1 MRRFLM
7 PVLAAVIAVPAMA
20 MDFTEADDIEP
31 ILGMTKANWIAVR
44 EWEGEDL
51 LYFSHLIT
59 YRCAIDQVRYF
70 INVGK
75 PVVRPMEE
83 CYWDL
88 PQPFIIQ
95 DPEGHVIYD
104 TYPLNSIETI
114 TVEITLK
121 NGTLLRETFER
132 KAVWIP

>member
-59 YRCAIDQVRYF
+59 YRCAIDQVR
-70 INVGK
+70 
-75 PVVRPMEE
+75 E
-83 CYWDL
+83 
-88 PQPFIIQ
+88 IQ
-95 DPEGHVIYD
+95 
-104 TYPLNSIETI
+104 
-114 TVEITLK
+114 
-121 NGTLLRETFER
+121 
-132 KAVWIP
+132 